1 MIQIHLL
8 EAKIGRLGLPSD
20 SAKQVY
26 MHFESELFRA
36 LAVDSSIFF
45 KSYDYYSQEPEIFT
59 KIYGAVVDSLM
70 EMESREKLIKDEE
83 EKALKS
89 DTLKTNGVI
98 DSLSISKGKQEGPEL
113 DKNWKLE
120 KFKSLDSARINKEQ
134 KQ

>member
-1 MIQIHLL
+1 MASWGSGQFLSTIILLAVLFGDCSGKQEIPDGLLSKQEMTHIMIQIHLL

-59 KIYGAVVDSLM
+59 KIYEISTKLHVFVQKKRSL
-70 EMESREKLIKDEE
+70 
-83 EKALKS
+83 
-89 DTLKTNGVI
+89 
-98 DSLSISKGKQEGPEL
+98 
-113 DKNWKLE
+113 
-120 KFKSLDSARINKEQ
+120 
-134 KQ
+134 